1 MRVARGGK
9 FALTER
15 NIRVCAFCNCKHFLK
30 VFYVYCE
37 ICLGRRTAKK
47 REKNDKFF
55 KHIFC
60 ERFFMEMFYVCVC
73 VSNIYFGATYQNAMP
88 LIFAVKHF
96 YSK

>member
-47 REKNDKFF
+47 KEKKTINFL
-55 KHIFC
+55 
-60 ERFFMEMFYVCVC
+60 
-73 VSNIYFGATYQNAMP
+73 NT
-88 LIFAVKHF
+88 HF
-96 YSK
+96 L